1 MNNKLTTLTLCMST
15 LIGCGGS
22 DVQAKEDNNP
32 YVGENLTLVKSYTGG
47 ENLYQEASGSRCYLS
62 QRVYASNPITLVNCE
77 DFLGDSKQI
86 LRDKRSHKQQAE
98 QYSELLRKLW
108 NEKVDSKCEY
118 GHTWPLSQDSQY
130 GYTAWSRAFEREIDC
145 AEPDLQQIA
154 EEKALLETLK
164 KKYEK

>member
-1 MNNKLTTLTLCMST
+1 MNNKLITLTLCIST
-15 LIGCGGS
+15 LMGCGGS
-22 DVQAKEDNNP
+22 AVSSVILPTDKLKEVREYSN
-32 YVGENLTLVKSYTGG
+32 GSYIYRGLSDT
-47 ENLYQEASGSRCYLS
+47 CYSDYRGRLS
-62 QRVYASNPITLVNCE
+62 IVICE
-77 DFLGDSKQI
+77 DFLGESEQT